1 MNELQVFEN
10 PDFGQVRTVTKDG
23 EPWFVAADVC
33 RALEHSNVTVALD
46 RLDDDEKAKFSLGLR
61 GGDTGCVN
69 EPGLYSLVLG
79 SRKPEAKNFKRW
91 ITHEVIPSIRKTGGY
106 LTPQKVEEVL
116 MNPDTIIQL
125 ATQLKKSREKVL
137 HLEAQTKEDAPK
149 VLFAT
154 SVECSNSEILVG
166 DLAKILKQNGADFG
180 QKRLFERLRR
190 DGYLISRKGSDW
202 NMPTQKSMEL
212 GLMRIKES
220 AVTQADGHVIVNKTT
235 KITGKGQIYFV
246 NRYVG
251 SN

>member
-1 MNELQVFEN
+1 MNEILVIHDDTSPKYPINGRELHEQLGVETPYHKWFPRMCEYGFSAGCDYEEVSDKNVHNPQGGRPATHHMLTLSMAKEICMIQRSDIGRQIRRYLIEVENAWNTPEQVMS
-10 PDFGQVRTVTKDG
+10 
-23 EPWFVAADVC
+23 
-33 RALEHSNVTVALD
+33 RALRIA
-46 RLDDDEKAKFSLGLR
+46 DETIGKLR
-61 GGDTGCVN
+61 G
-69 EPGLYSLVLG
+69 
-79 SRKPEAKNFKRW
+79 R
-91 ITHEVIPSIRKTGGY
+91 
-106 LTPQKVEEVL
+106 
-116 MNPDTIIQL
+116 
-125 ATQLKKSREKVL
+125 VL

-202 NMPTQKSMEL
+202 NMPTQKSMDL